1 MINWLDQANVGEE
14 LLSTQKLQA
23 HFSGIW

>member
-23 HFSGIW
+23 HFSGI